1 MIKEF
6 SPYKPKIHNEVYVAE
21 NSTIIGN
28 VEIEEGAS
36 IWFGAVLR
44 GDENSIKVG
53 KYSNI
58 QDNVV
63 VHVDEYS
70 VRIGNSVTV
79 GHGAILHGCVIEDEC
94 LIGMGSII
102 LNNARIGKNTIVG
115 AGALVTQNAIIPEG
129 VLCIGSPAKV
139 VRKLTEDEINSIKS
153 SAKMYFDLSNK
164 YKSEEK

>member
-6 SPYKPKIHNEVYVAE
+6 SPYKPKIHKEVYLAE

-53 KYSNI
+53 KNSNI
-58 QDNVV
+58 QDNAV
-63 VHVDEYS
+63 VHVDDYS
-70 VRIGNSVTV
+70 VKIGNNVTV

-115 AGALVTQNAIIPEG
+115 AGSLVTQNADIPEG
-129 VLCIGSPAKV
+129 VLCLGSPAKV

-153 SAKMYFDLSNK
+153 SARMYFDLSNK
-164 YKSEEK
+164 YRSEEK